1 MSKPFYFHLTQKR
14 QKQAELLGKVAS
26 GQQDNG
32 LKNVFRNRNGN
43 SNQENQSNIIPTPA
57 FIFPGVG
64 LIIQRYRQKNL
75 LLEATT
81 KNASLRSILKRFCE
95 KLNYGLS

>member
-1 MSKPFYFHLTQKR
+1 MTQER

-26 GQQDNG
+26 GQQTMG
-32 LKNVFRNRNGN
+32 SRMSLGIGMVTVPKKNRA
-43 SNQENQSNIIPTPA
+43 IK
-57 FIFPGVG
+57 FPHQLLFFPDVG
-64 LIIQRYRQKNL
+64 LVIQRYRQKNL